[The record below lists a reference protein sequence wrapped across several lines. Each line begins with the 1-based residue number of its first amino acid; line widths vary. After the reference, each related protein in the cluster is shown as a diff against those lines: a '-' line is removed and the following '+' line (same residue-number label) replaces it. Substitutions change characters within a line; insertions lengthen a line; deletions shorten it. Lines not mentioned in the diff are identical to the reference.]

1 MEKEL
6 VIQVSAEEVEIALL
20 EDKTVVEYNKDR
32 REKRLSVG
40 DVYLG
45 TVTKI
50 MAGLNAAFVDIGSER
65 DAFLHFTDLGV
76 HYNTFKRYAH
86 LVRNRK
92 FKNPTMKPG
101 FS

>member
-20 EDKTVVEYNKDR
+20 EDKTVVEYHKDR

-50 MAGLNAAFVDIGSER
+50 MAGLNAAFVDG
-65 DAFLHFTDLGV
+65 
-76 HYNTFKRYAH
+76 
-86 LVRNRK
+86 
-92 FKNPTMKPG
+92 
-101 FS
+101 